1 MGLPLKTSYDVV
13 IAGGGPA
20 GSSLAI
26 RLALAG
32 MSVLVAEQKRFP
44 REKLC
49 GEFISP
55 ECLSHFDELGVL
67 PTISSQSSR
76 IVETVFY
83 ACSGR
88 SVKVPSKWFGTDD
101 TVALGLSR
109 SEMDEVLLRRAARL
123 GVVVC
128 EDSTAIGVLTEGERV
143 TGVKLRIGKGD
154 EVDVVAK
161 LVVDATGRSRS
172 IARYADPLEK
182 TGTRARHVAFKT
194 HLTGPDVATGV
205 CEIYSYG
212 CGYGGCNLVEGGKFN
227 LCFIVS
233 ADIAKRCG
241 SDPERVLREIVS
253 TNPRARDAMKN
264 AVAIDP
270 WLAVPIQRF
279 GRGSLTP
286 RAGLV
291 TVGDSAAFIDPFTG
305 SGILLAL
312 QSSKI
317 LFDVIERNWQG
328 GIDQVGSDYL
338 LSYSSAFDSRL
349 RWSSMLRYASFSPF
363 IAEIVVAGLGMSTPF
378 RRLLARNTRQSTGDV

>member
-1 MGLPLKTSYDVV
+1 MGLPRKTSYDVV

-26 RLALAG
+26 RLASAG

-67 PTISSQSSR
+67 PDISSQSSR
-76 IVETVFY
+76 IAETVFY
-83 ACSGR
+83 ARSGR
-88 SVKVPSKWFGTDD
+88 SVEVPSKWFGPDD

-109 SEMDEVLLRRAARL
+109 SEMDNVLLRRAA
-123 GVVVC
+123 GVGVDVC
-128 EDSTAIGVLTEGERV
+128 EDTAAVGILAEGEQI
-143 TGVKLRIGKGD
+143 TGIKLRVGKGD
-154 EVDVVAK
+154 DVGVNAK

-172 IARYADPLEK
+172 VARYADPFEK
-182 TGTRARHVAFKT
+182 TGTRARNVAFKT
-194 HLTGPDVATGV
+194 HLTGADVATGV
-205 CEIYSYG
+205 CEIYSYSG
-212 CGYGGCNLVEGGKFN
+212 GYGGCNLVEGGKFN

-241 SDPERVLREIVS
+241 SDPERALREIVS

-264 AVAIDP
+264 VEAIDP

-312 QSSKI
+312 QSSRI
-317 LFDVIERNWQG
+317 LFGAIERNWQDG
-328 GIDQVGSDYL
+328 VERIARGYH
-338 LSYSSAFDSRL
+338 LSYSAAFDSRL
-349 RWSSMLRYASFSPF
+349 RWASMLRYASFSPF

-378 RRLLARNTRQSTGDV
+378 RRHVALNTRHRTGDV